1 MIDTLEV
8 QTYLVISKTSF
19 IIYLFEIEKS
29 KTLYYQKLDSENKI
43 DNIDLDNLDN
53 FLNENIFKIERL
65 IGKFIKNIYIVLE
78 TENIFDI
85 SLGLKKK
92 NYEKKLKENF
102 LKNLLI
108 ESKDLLQ
115 ENHNKYKILH
125 MVINKYIINNNI
137 YFNFIKD
144 LNTDY
149 LCIEINFKC
158 LHENAIFEITNILD
172 RYHIKIDKFLDLK
185 YINDLFLDK
194 DIDPSQKYHQVLN
207 GFNEN
212 EINLVPKNNNKI
224 GFFEKFFQLFG

>member
-1 MIDTLEV
+1 MIDTSEV
-8 QTYLVISKTSF
+8 HTYLVISKNSF
-19 IIYLFEIEKS
+19 IIYLFEIEQS

-43 DNIDLDNLDN
+43 DNLDLDNLDN

-78 TENIFDI
+78 TENILDI

-92 NYEKKLKENF
+92 NYEKKLQENF
-102 LKNLLI
+102 LENLLV

-115 ENHNKYKILH
+115 ENHHKYKILH
-125 MVINKYIINNNI
+125 MVINKYIINETS
-137 YFNFIKD
+137 YFNFIND
-144 LNTDY
+144 SNSDY
-149 LCIEINFKC
+149 LCIELNFKC
-158 LHENAIFEITNILD
+158 LHENVIFEITNILD

-194 DIDPSQKYHQVLN
+194 DIDPTQKYFQVLN
-207 GFNEN
+207 GLNEN
-212 EINLVPKNNNKI
+212 EINLVPKNNKKL